1 MTVDLKQICNK
12 LKIFN
17 DGTFA
22 VFHQTDFIDIIKI
35 IPF

>member
-1 MTVDLKQICNK
+1 MTVDQSKSAI

-35 IPF
+35 IFFD